1 MQTAIER
8 RLDATPGALTG
19 NLLRRLLQHAP
30 VVPGVLVVT
39 RPDMFPADHGAA
51 VKVDR
56 TAAALSQVV
65 GPVYLV
71 TDDRLR
77 YYRYLNGKRET
88 ISFPLWLRIPGPLR
102 PILNL
107 RLRHAGIP
115 RRDAFLYYALADWGL
130 LLRAAYVAARTG
142 VRIFQAEFPAYARVC
157 LWVKSLLGGHTVLV
171 EHNVEFDRLKAQI
184 GKLDERR
191 YELLRQIELTL
202 CNRVDLVIAVSRL
215 DRERLVR
222 NGVDGD
228 KIFVVPHGVDLAAS
242 DAAAGSRGFL
252 VERGISSDRP
262 IIVYHGTYAYPPNL
276 DAIRILACE
285 ILPRLRVRG
294 FQPLVLALGPHAPK
308 TRSFPDVVFLG
319 SVVSV
324 PPYLKAADI
333 AVVPLQQGGGTRMK
347 ILDYFAAGVPVVTT
361 AKGAEGLDL
370 VDGRD
375 ALIRD
380 SYDSIADAV
389 ECLLRDRHRAS
400 ALGARGRQ
408 FAAALD
414 WLSIGQRYRDL
425 FLARSML
432 PEDLLLC
439 TTESAGAR
447 ME

>member
-1 MQTAIER
+1 
-8 RLDATPGALTG
+8 
-19 NLLRRLLQHAP
+19 
-30 VVPGVLVVT
+30 
-39 RPDMFPADHGAA
+39 
-51 VKVDR
+51 
-56 TAAALSQVV
+56 
-65 GPVYLV
+65 
-71 TDDRLR
+71 
-77 YYRYLNGKRET
+77 
-88 ISFPLWLRIPGPLR
+88 
-102 PILNL
+102 
-107 RLRHAGIP
+107 
-115 RRDAFLYYALADWGL
+115 
-130 LLRAAYVAARTG
+130 

-215 DRERLVR
+215 DRKRLVR
-222 NGVDGD
+222 NGVVGD
-228 KIFVVPHGVDLAAS
+228 QIFVIPHGVDLAGS
-242 DAAAGSRGFL
+242 DGATGSRGFL
-252 VERGISSDRP
+252 VERGISPERQ

-276 DAIRILACE
+276 DAIHILACE

-389 ECLLRDRHRAS
+389 ECLLRDGHRAS

-414 WLSIGQRYRDL
+414 WLVIGQRYRGL

-432 PEDLLLC
+432 PEDLSAC

-447 ME
+447 NG